1 MPETRVVTAAP
12 GVNRRGVAM
21 MSAAHVVDDIY
32 QGVVPAMLPFLVA
45 ERQYTYAAVSGLV
58 LAATVFSSVAQ
69 PLFGWWADRGSRRWL
84 IAGGMLTAGAGI
96 AVSGLTS
103 SYELTWLALAVS
115 GIGVAAFHPEAARAA
130 RKAAGSST
138 QAMSVF
144 ALGGNVGYALGPLLA
159 TPVLL
164 LVGLEGTA
172 LLVLPAA
179 VMAMVLVLRLGPVL
193 DGTPNRPRRSSMPTG
208 RDDWP
213 AFGWLTGVVVV
224 RSVLFFGM
232 TTFLALYLLDELDA
246 TTGVAAAALTV
257 FLLSGAA
264 GTLLGGW
271 VADRAGK
278 ITSIR
283 VGFALALPA
292 LLGVVLAPN
301 AEVAMA
307 CVVLT
312 GVGVYMPFSVFVVLG
327 QDYLPQRIGTAS
339 PTVTPLAVSA
349 GGLASPLLGLV
360 ADATDLRT
368 ALMLLLAMPVVGL
381 VLTTRMREPGT
392 PPPSD

>member
-1 MPETRVVTAAP
+1 MIRMPETQAVPAVP

-21 MSAAHVVDDIY
+21 MSAAHVVDDLY

-69 PLFGWWADRGSRRWL
+69 PVFGWWADRGSRRWM
-84 IAGGMLTAGAGI
+84 IAAGMLTAGAGI
-96 AVSGLTS
+96 AASGLVS
-103 SYELTWLALAVS
+103 SYELTWLALAIS

-130 RKAAGSST
+130 RKAAGRSA

-144 ALGGNVGYALGPLLA
+144 AVGGNVGYALGPLLA

-164 LVGLEGTA
+164 VAGLRGTA

-179 VMAMVLVLRLGPVL
+179 VMALVLVLRLGPIL
-193 DGTPNRPRRSSMPTG
+193 DGTASRPRPSSMPTG

-224 RSVLFFGM
+224 RSILFFGM

-246 TTGVAAAALTV
+246 STGVAAAALTV
-257 FLLSGAA
+257 FLGSGAV

-278 ITSIR
+278 IASIR
-283 VGFALALPA
+283 LGFALTLPA

-301 AEVAMA
+301 AAVAMVF
-307 CVVLT
+307 VVLT
-312 GVGVYMPFSVFVVLG
+312 GLGIYLPFSVFVVLG

-339 PTVTPLAVSA
+339 GVTVGLAVSA
-349 GGLASPLLGLV
+349 GGLASPVLGLI
-360 ADATDLRT
+360 ADRTDLRT
-368 ALMLLLAMPVVGL
+368 VLMLLLVLPVVGL
-381 VLTTRMREPGT
+381 LLTTRMRAR
-392 PPPSD
+392 